1 MALTTCS
8 VTTSVIAAL
17 DDLPNDV
24 GGLTAAQLKAKFDE
38 FGTNFVDWFNETHL
52 PEVDAH
58 LAEADA
64 HLAEADA
71 HLADT
76 TQHNNN
82 GQLTFPATQNPSS
95 DPNVLDDYEEGV
107 WTPVLSRATT
117 ASEHT
122 YVSQIGLYT
131 KIGNIVKCSFQI
143 RISATTTAGSGAN
156 IVTGFPFAVS
166 GSFYY
171 QVGVVGYNDI
181 FSTTGAKSFHV
192 AGTAA
197 YFHELGPTQGNI
209 DEDYKNGNAYL
220 SGNVVYMV

>member
-38 FGTNFVDWFNETHL
+38 FGTNFVAWFNATHIT
-52 PEVDAH
+52 EGN
-58 LAEADA
+58 
-64 HLAEADA
+64 A

-107 WTPVLSRATT
+107 WTPVLSRAAT

-122 YVSQIGLYT
+122 YVSQIGRYT
-131 KIGNIVKCSFQI
+131 KIGNIIKCSFHI

-156 IVTGFPFAVS
+156 TITGFPFAAS
-166 GSFYY
+166 GGASSYH

-181 FSTTGAKSFHV
+181 FSTTGIKSFHV

-209 DEDYKNGNAYL
+209 AEDYKNGDAYL
-220 SGNVVYMV
+220 MGNVVYTV